1 MFSVE
6 IKKEMFNDIYLQVF
20 DWTSR
25 IQILYGGAGSGKS
38 YFICSFLVVRLMQA
52 KLMNLLVV
60 RNTSDSNRHSTFA
73 LFCQLIHGWNLEPLF
88 KISKSD
94 MTITCINGN
103 TVLFKGLDDPEKLKS
118 ITFPRGIMTDIW
130 IEEASEIQEE
140 AFNQLNVR
148 LRGMPDI
155 EKHIYLTFNP
165 ISVTHWL
172 KARFFDKKNDN
183 VSVLHTTYKDNKFID
198 EGYKKELEAFKDTDP
213 YYYAVYCLGLWGVLG
228 KTVFDARNVHEQLSK
243 NIQPLKVGRFYY
255 TFENGIMSDIKF
267 MEEADGFIKIYE
279 EPKTGFPYVLGG
291 DTAGEGSDFFTGHVL
306 DNTTGKQVAVLRQE
320 TDEDLYAMQLY
331 CLGMY
336 YNKALLA
343 PERNFSTH
351 PVHVLEDL
359 KYPNMFMQVDEDRFT
374 HKPKPIL
381 GFTTTRSSR
390 PYIIAEL
397 VKVMRE
403 TPDLVVDRETLEEM
417 LTFVRNEKGRPEAQ
431 EGMHDDLIMGLCIAT
446 YLREYQSKA
455 IPGVKHKKVVWED
468 DVWDDYY
475 NADEEGK
482 KEIIKRCGNPF

>member
-1 MFSVE
+1 MFSVD
-6 IKKEMFNDIYLQVF
+6 IKKEMFNRIYLQVF
-20 DWTSR
+20 EWHTR

-38 YFICSFLVVRLMQA
+38 YFIVSFLIVRLMTSL
-52 KLMNLLVV
+52 LMNLLVV

-73 LFCQLIHGWNLEPLF
+73 LFCQIIHAWNLEKLF
-88 KISKSD
+88 KINKSE
-94 MTITCINGN
+94 MVITCINGN
-103 TVLFKGLDDPEKLKS
+103 SVLFKGLDDPEKLKS

-130 IEEASEIQEE
+130 IEEASEVSEE

-183 VSVLHTTYKDNKFID
+183 VTVLHTTYKDNEFID
-198 EGYKKELEAFKDTDP
+198 EGYKKELEAFRETDP
-213 YYYAVYCLGLWGVLG
+213 YYYAVYCLGEWGVFG
-228 KTVFDARNVHEQLSK
+228 KTVFDARNVHEQLAK

-255 TFENGIMSDIKF
+255 AYENGVISDIRF
-267 MEEADGFIKIYE
+267 LEEEDGFIKIYE
-279 EPKTGFPYVLGG
+279 EPKTGFPYVIGG
-291 DTAGEGSDFFTGHVL
+291 DTAGEGSDFFTAHVL
-306 DNTTGKQVAVLRQE
+306 DNTTGRQVAVLRQE

-331 CLGMY
+331 CLGLY
-336 YNKALLA
+336 YNQALLA

-359 KYPNMFMQVDEDRFT
+359 EYPNMFVQIDEDRFT
-374 HKPKPIL
+374 HKPKKLL

-403 TPDLVVDRETLEEM
+403 TPDLVVDRNTLEEM

-431 EGMHDDLIMGLCIAT
+431 DGMHDDLIMGLAITT
-446 YLREYQSKA
+446 YLRSYQSTAVPGKKRKKA
-455 IPGVKHKKVVWED
+455 VWED
-468 DVWDDYY
+468 DIWDDYY
-475 NADEEGK
+475 NANDEGK
-482 KEIIKRCGNPF
+482 KEIIKRYGNPF